1 MTHKQGR
8 QRLNYRRSALMRQE
22 IVAQL
27 FKRGYSY
34 AEIRREVMTRLD
46 LKTYSLSTVCK
57 DVNTLLEEWRKCR
70 IENLDYALQ
79 LELQRI
85 DDLIKEA
92 WQAWEKS
99 KEDGVEKRS
108 KQRGI
113 PMPRNEGDEDNDE
126 GNNVLTVSMEQSQ
139 KELHPCGDVRYLDM
153 IHKLLIERRK
163 LLGLYAPEKRELEH
177 KGGVAVSMTR
187 EEIEEEL
194 KRLRMLTDVRCE

>member
-1 MTHKQGR
+1 MTHKQAK
-8 QRLNYRRSALMRQE
+8 QRRDYHRSAIMRQE

-34 AEIRREVMTRLD
+34 TEIRHEVMARLD
-46 LKTYSLSTVCK
+46 LASYSLSTVCK

-92 WQAWEKS
+92 WEAWEKS
-99 KEDGVEKRS
+99 KEDGVEKTS
-108 KQRGI
+108 KQKGVPI
-113 PMPRNEGDEDNDE
+113 PESEDGEG
-126 GNNVLTVSMEQSQ
+126 GGVATISMEQTQ
-139 KELHPCGDVRYLDM
+139 KELRPCGDPRYLDM

-163 LLGLYAPEKRELEH
+163 LLGLYAPEKRELDH
-177 KGGVAVSMTR
+177 KGGVSVNMTR
-187 EEIEEEL
+187 DEITAEL
-194 KRLRMLTDVRCE
+194 KRLRILTGGSNG

>member
-34 AEIRREVMTRLD
+34 TEIRREVMARLD
-46 LKTYSLSTVCK
+46 LSSYSLSTVCK
-57 DVNTLLEEWRKCR
+57 DVNTLLEEWRKGR

-92 WQAWEKS
+92 WEAWEKS
-99 KEDGVEKRS
+99 KEEGVEKRS
-108 KQRGI
+108 KQKGI
-113 PMPRNEGDEDNDE
+113 PMPRNEGDDDE
-126 GNNVLTVSMEQSQ
+126 GERVLTVAMEQSQ

-177 KGGVAVSMTR
+177 KGGLAVSMSR

-194 KRLRMLTDVRCE
+194 KRLRVLTDA

>member
-1 MTHKQGR
+1 MTHKQAK
-8 QRLNYRRSALMRQE
+8 QRRDYHRSAIMRQE

-34 AEIRREVMTRLD
+34 TEIRHEVMARLD
-46 LKTYSLSTVCK
+46 LASYSLSTVCK

-92 WQAWEKS
+92 WEAWEKS
-99 KEDGVEKRS
+99 KEDGVEKTS
-108 KQRGI
+108 KQKGVPI
-113 PMPRNEGDEDNDE
+113 PEGEDGE
-126 GNNVLTVSMEQSQ
+126 GGGVATISMEQTQ
-139 KELHPCGDVRYLDM
+139 KELRPCGDPRYLDM

-163 LLGLYAPEKRELEH
+163 LLGLYAPEKRELDH
-177 KGGVAVSMTR
+177 KGGVSVNMTR
-187 EEIEEEL
+187 DEITAEL
-194 KRLRMLTDVRCE
+194 KRLRILTGGSNG